1 MRRRRS
7 APMIDRQRGV
17 PIALGSRIPLASLIQ
32 MLAVAEHLSFYR
44 AANALGVSQS
54 SVSARIK
61 ALEEELGVLL
71 FERNTRGVRL
81 TEAGRLFVERVSAGV
96 EHLDHA
102 VKSAGMAALGERG
115 RLRMGVHGLIPHS
128 FLANLIGRYRDDY
141 PGIDLEIAESTA
153 REAITRL
160 RAGQLDI
167 AFVVGTPD
175 LPDCRS
181 RRVWTEPLVVALSDR
196 HPLAGQEH
204 VTWADLAGE
213 TILVRPGGPGP
224 QVHDHILL
232 RLSSRW
238 PAPSILRVGVER
250 ASLLH
255 MVGQGFGITL
265 LGEASSLSPVAGVRF
280 LPIADEPEPVVFSA
294 VWSPFNQSAALRN
307 LLDLADEMRRE
318 RGIAAAPA

>member
-1 MRRRRS
+1 M
-7 APMIDRQRGV
+7 PTT
-17 PIALGSRIPLASLIQ
+17 LGSRIPLASLIQ
-32 MLAVAEHLSFYR
+32 ALAVAEHLSFYR

-61 ALEEELGVLL
+61 ALEEDLGILL

-81 TEAGRLFVERVSAGV
+81 TEAGRVFVERVSAGV

-102 VKSAGMAALGERG
+102 VKSAGMAALGECG
-115 RLRMGVHGLIPHS
+115 RLRMGVYGLIPHS

-141 PGIDLEIAESTA
+141 PGIDLEIAEGTA
-153 REAITRL
+153 RDEITQL

-213 TILVRPGGPGP
+213 TFLVRPGGPGP

-232 RLSSRW
+232 RLSGRW
-238 PAPSILRVGVER
+238 PTPSILRVAVER
-250 ASLLH
+250 ASLLS
-255 MVGQGFGITL
+255 MVGQGFGVTL
-265 LGEASSLSPVAGVRF
+265 LGEASSLLPVTGVRF
-280 LPIADEPEPVVFSA
+280 LPIADEPEPIVFSA

-307 LLDLADEMRRE
+307 LLDLAEEMRRST
-318 RGIAAAPA
+318 

>member
-1 MRRRRS
+1 M
-7 APMIDRQRGV
+7 
-17 PIALGSRIPLASLIQ
+17 ASLIQ
-32 MLAVAEHLSFYR
+32 ALAVAEYLSFHR

-61 ALEEELGVLL
+61 ALEEDLGILL

-96 EHLDHA
+96 EHLDQA
-102 VKSAGMAALGERG
+102 VKSAGMAALGECG
-115 RLRMGVHGLIPHS
+115 RLRIGVHGLIPHS
-128 FLANLIGRYRDDY
+128 FLANLIGRYREDY

-153 REAITRL
+153 REAITQL

-181 RRVWTEPLVVALSDR
+181 RQIWTEPLVVALSD
-196 HPLAGQEH
+196 HHLLAEQEH
-204 VTWADLAGE
+204 VTWADITGE
-213 TILVRPGGPGP
+213 TFLVRPGGPGP

-232 RLSSRW
+232 RLSGRW
-238 PAPSILRVGVER
+238 PRPSILRVAVER
-250 ASLLH
+250 ASLLS
-255 MVGQGFGITL
+255 MVGQGFGVTL
-265 LGEASSLSPVAGVRF
+265 LGEASSLLPVAGVRF
-280 LPIADEPEPVVFSA
+280 LPIADEPEPIVFSV

-307 LLDLADEMRRE
+307 LLDLAEEMRRST
-318 RGIAAAPA
+318 